1 MQKFIG
7 TFLPKNERNVHFPQ
21 GAALARRAFRRIR
34 APYRPAAA
42 PPQSFRPAAIY
53 AAMYA
58 AMPCYAP
65 PHLPGAPRRLRIP
78 PAGQPPRL
86 LSRACPAM
94 SAPPRLR
101 GAPAVSSRRTCPAM
115 SAPPCLPAMPR
126 RTFYP
131 HRPPRPFRA
140 GTPAAQ
146 KHTAR
151 KETPSAPLPFWFFR
165 RYACFGFF
173 GVMPVLVF
181 SALCLFCF
189 FGVMPVCEA
198 PCAAPPCAS
207 AARRSCRRAYR
218 PPPPAAGR
226 GRARC

>member
-1 MQKFIG
+1 MSE
-7 TFLPKNERNVHFPQ
+7 TFTSRRARRTRAAPSAVSVRHTAPPLRCNRSAPPPCTPPCPATPRRTCLARPAACGSRPPGNRRACGVCLPRHVCPAVSARHASPH
-21 GAALARRAFRRIR
+21 LSIRTARRA
-34 APYRPAAA
+34 
-42 PPQSFRPAAIY
+42 
-53 AAMYA
+53 
-58 AMPCYAP
+58 
-65 PHLPGAPRRLRIP
+65 
-78 PAGQPPRL
+78 
-86 LSRACPAM
+86 
-94 SAPPRLR
+94 
-101 GAPAVSSRRTCPAM
+101 
-115 SAPPCLPAMPR
+115 
-126 RTFYP
+126 
-131 HRPPRPFRA
+131 PFRA

-165 RYACFGFF
+165 RYA
-173 GVMPVLVF
+173 VLVF

-226 GRARC
+226 GRERC

>member
-21 GAALARRAFRRIR
+21 GAAHARRAFRRIR

-42 PPQSFRPAAIY
+42 LLQSFRPAA
-53 AAMYA
+53 MYA
-58 AMPCYAP
+58 AVPCYAP

-86 LSRACPAM
+86 
-94 SAPPRLR
+94 R
-101 GAPAVSSRRTCPAM
+101 GAP
-115 SAPPCLPAMPR
+115 APPCLPR
-126 RTFYP
+126 RVCPPCLAAPVYP

-151 KETPSAPLPFWFFR
+151 KETPSAPLPFWFFRRYACFGFFGVMPVLFFR